1 MKNIFFKTFLL
12 ANLAVFSAAAEDF
25 YIHKLEISG
34 LQRVEK
40 ETVTSYL
47 GLHNAQSVSRDQ
59 LDNAFKNLYATGLFS
74 DINME
79 NTENG
84 VLKITVKEN
93 PLIDK
98 RAFDGNK
105 KLDDKILETEVQSAP
120 NSLYNKAKVQQD
132 VQRILDVYKR
142 SGRYAVE
149 VEPKIIERPENRVDL
164 IFEIDEGPE
173 AKIDQINFIGN
184 AHYSSSDLQDVL
196 MSKESR
202 WYRIFSNASSY
213 DAEKMNYDKE
223 LLRQYYN
230 QRGYADFRV
239 VSAVA
244 ELTPDKKA
252 FILNFTLDEG
262 PRYKIGDIKINSAI
276 SEVPL
281 EALYKE
287 VEFESGEWYNSKLI
301 DESVS
306 NMTEELGKKG
316 FVFVDVIP
324 TLNRHAADETVDV
337 VFNIKEGERVFVNRI
352 NISGNT
358 RTLDEVIR
366 REFRLDEGDAFNVV
380 KIRDSRR
387 NIENLNFFSKVDIQ
401 SVPVDASKADI
412 DVVVEEKSTG
422 YFNVG
427 VGYST
432 VNGALVQA
440 GVTENNFMG
449 KGQQVSLDASV
460 SERSR
465 NYNLSFT
472 EPYFLNRRL
481 SAGADVFYNDESFQD
496 ESSYDSYSMG
506 GRLRMGWNYTDNLYQ
521 MVRYTL
527 REDEIKNVKDYA
539 SYYIKKEEG
548 KSTGSVIGQTLVYD
562 KRDNAYRTKEGYY
575 LSFGND
581 IAGLGGDEKYFKFDV
596 RALKYYTLSD
606 YWTFKFFANGGYVVG
621 YGGEDVRL
629 SQRYYLGGNTL
640 RGFQFGG
647 VGARDR
653 FTDDALGGNWIAYGG
668 SELIFPIGLDEVG
681 IRGRTFFDIG
691 MIGKPDDINTQI
703 VEYSSKPRASV
714 GFGFEWFSPMG
725 KIDVDF
731 GFPIMKE
738 DYDKKEVFRL
748 NFGTSF

>member
-1 MKNIFFKTFLL
+1 MKKIFFGTLFL
-12 ANLAVFSAAAEDF
+12 ANLVFSSAMAEDF
-25 YIHKLEISG
+25 VVRRLDVSG
-34 LQRVEK
+34 LHRVEK
-40 ETVTSYL
+40 ETVWSYL
-47 GLHNAQSVSRDQ
+47 GLNKGQAVSAEE
-59 LDNAFKNLYATGLFS
+59 LDAALKKLYAAGLFS
-74 DINME
+74 DIEME
-79 NTENG
+79 AMPEG
-84 VLKITVKEN
+84 VLKIKVSEN
-93 PLIDK
+93 PLIGK

-120 NSLYNKAKVQQD
+120 NSLYNKTKVQQD
-132 VQRILDVYKR
+132 VQRITDVYKKA
-142 SGRYAVE
+142 GRYAVE
-149 VEPKIIERPENRVDL
+149 VEPKIIKRPENRVDL
-164 IFEIDEGPE
+164 VFEIDEGEE
-173 AKIDQINFIGN
+173 AQIDKINFMGN
-184 AHYSSSDLQDVL
+184 KHYSSSELQDVL

-202 WYRIFSNASSY
+202 WYRIFSSASTY

-223 LLRQYYN
+223 LLRQFYN
-230 QRGYADFRV
+230 QRGYADFQV
-239 VSAVA
+239 ISAIA
-244 ELTPDKKA
+244 ELTPDRRS
-252 FILNFTLDEG
+252 FILNFVVEEG
-262 PRYKIGDIKINSAI
+262 PRYKVGHVEIKSAI
-276 SEVPL
+276 SEIPVD
-281 EALYKE
+281 ALYPE
-287 VEFESGEWYNSKLI
+287 VDFKAGEWYNAKLV
-301 DESVS
+301 DNTVS
-306 NMTEELGKKG
+306 NLTEELGKKG
-316 FVFVDVIP
+316 FVFVDVVP
-324 TLNRHAADETVDV
+324 VLNRNSSAQTLDI
-337 VFNIKEGERVFVNRI
+337 VFDIKEGERVFVNRI

-358 RTLDEVIR
+358 RTRDEVIR

-387 NIENLNFFSKVDIQ
+387 NVENLNFFSKVDMQ
-401 SVPVDASKADI
+401 SVPVDANKADI

-449 KGQQVSLDASV
+449 KGQQLGLDASV

-472 EPYFLNRRL
+472 EPYFLGRRL

-506 GRLRMGWNYTDNLYQ
+506 GRLRMGWNYTDNLYHA
-521 MVRYTL
+521 VRYTL

-539 SYYIKKEEG
+539 SYYIKKEAG
-548 KSTGSVIGQTLVYD
+548 KSTGSVIGQTLIYD
-562 KRDNAYRTKEGYY
+562 KRDNAFRTKEGYY

-581 IAGLGGDEKYFKFDV
+581 VAGLGGDEKYFKFDL
-596 RALKYYTLSD
+596 RAMKYYTLSD

-629 SQRYYLGGNTL
+629 SQRYYLGGNSL

-647 VGARDR
+647 VGARDKY
-653 FTDDALGGNWIAYGG
+653 TGDSLGGNWIAYGG

-691 MIGKPDDINTQI
+691 VIGKPDDINSKL

-738 DYDKKEVFRL
+738 DYDKREVFRL